1 MNIKSI
7 ISSAVNNPK
16 LMLGVGITAFV
27 GAGVWACVKTLKLPT
42 ILDEQGEKQDEI
54 IENHSEEELQL
65 PEVKKQQV
73 NVTLQTIGRISWNYT
88 GPAILA
94 AVGGY
99 CVSRAV
105 GLEHNNAVKYAAAY
119 TGISKAY
126 NAVLDRVEKKWG
138 QAGLKYAKY
147 GIEEREEEIE
157 VTEMDEKGKTKTHKE
172 IVKKDIAVDID
183 SNSPFR
189 IVFDESTSL
198 YREHG
203 GSLISM
209 RSELEAYQN
218 NLNIEY
224 NMGNPIYFNDIVRWC
239 CGNDERWLS
248 DLGQVAGY
256 YKRDLSNKN
265 AGDDRVDL
273 RIGTFYG
280 CNPDTGEDQLFIY
293 IDPNIPGEI
302 CLDAN
307 KARPIRTG
315 KKYISQV

>member
-27 GAGVWACVKTLKLPT
+27 GAGVWACVQTLKLPT

-65 PEVKKQQV
+65 PEVKKQQLG
-73 NVTLQTIGRISWNYT
+73 VTFQTIGRISWNYV
-88 GPAILA
+88 GPAIVA
-94 AVGGY
+94 GVGGY

-126 NAVLDRVEKKWG
+126 NAVLDRVERKWG

-172 IVKKDIAVDID
+172 KIKKDVVVDLD
-183 SNSPFR
+183 SSSPFR
-189 IVFDESTSL
+189 IVFDESSSL

-203 GSLISM
+203 GSLIHM

-273 RIGTFYG
+273 RIGSFVS
-280 CNPDTGEDQLFIY
+280 CDEETGEDKIYLY